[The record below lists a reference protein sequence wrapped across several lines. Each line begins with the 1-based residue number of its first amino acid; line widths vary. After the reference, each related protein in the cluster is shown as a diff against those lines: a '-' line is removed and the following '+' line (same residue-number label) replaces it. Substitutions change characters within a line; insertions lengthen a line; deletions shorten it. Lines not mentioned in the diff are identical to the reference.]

1 MRHAVLAFAAA
12 ATLAGFAP
20 PAFAQATAA
29 DTADTRCLMVLQAVA
44 RDPNQRDNAV
54 RGVYYYMGKLATRG
68 QIPRVEAIM
77 LVEGKKMNSAPV
89 VQAEL
94 TRCGGELSARS
105 GELQAAN
112 QRLAKQLGPP
122 PAAAPAKK

>member
-1 MRHAVLAFAAA
+1 MRHAVLAFIAA
-12 ATLAGFAP
+12 ATLSGVAA
-20 PAFAQATAA
+20 PAFAQASAA
-29 DTADTRCLMVLQAVA
+29 DTADTRCVMVLQAVA

-68 QIPRVEAIM
+68 PIPRVQAIM
-77 LVEGKKMNSAPV
+77 LVEGRKMNSAPL
-89 VQAEL
+89 VQTEL
-94 TRCGGELSARS
+94 TRCGAELSARS

-112 QRLAKQLGPP
+112 QRLAKQLAP